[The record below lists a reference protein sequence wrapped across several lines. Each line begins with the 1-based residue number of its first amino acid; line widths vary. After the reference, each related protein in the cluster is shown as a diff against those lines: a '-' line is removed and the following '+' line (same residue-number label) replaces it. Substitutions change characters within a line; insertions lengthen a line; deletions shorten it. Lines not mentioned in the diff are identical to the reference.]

1 MARIKR
7 GDLVMVG
14 FYVLKGEPY
23 DYWLATDRA
32 GAYWTIT
39 NAAKG
44 YSIVVHRDN
53 LTKVEKK

>member
-14 FYVLKGEPY
+14 FDPSHGEDY
-23 DYWLATDRA
+23 DYWLATDRG

-39 NAAKG
+39 NPTRALTM
-44 YSIVVHRDN
+44 VVHRDN

>member
-1 MARIKR
+1 MARINR
-7 GDLVMVG
+7 GDLVTVG

-39 NAAKG
+39 HAAG
-44 YSIVVHRDN
+44 GTTMMVHRDS
-53 LTKVEKK
+53 LKKVETK